1 MSFVGDLDTDNFE
14 TNKNDW
20 IRIQK
25 FIPKNKKIWSP
36 FYCDGKQGQ
45 YFREMGYDIYHEDKD
60 FFEYEPEEY
69 DCIID
74 NPPFSKKRDI
84 LKRLKKLD
92 KPFILILPAV
102 VLSCKYL
109 LEDFGQQ
116 LQIII
121 PTQRIKFTQLGKDNS
136 NYTPPFGTYYYCY
149 KMNLEKD
156 LIIIP

>member
-60 FFEYEPEEY
+60 FYE
-69 DCIID
+69 
-74 NPPFSKKRDI
+74 
-84 LKRLKKLD
+84 
-92 KPFILILPAV
+92 
-102 VLSCKYL
+102 L
-109 LEDFGQQ
+109 L
-116 LQIII
+116 
-121 PTQRIKFTQLGKDNS
+121 
-136 NYTPPFGTYYYCY
+136 
-149 KMNLEKD
+149 
-156 LIIIP
+156 

>member
-1 MSFVGDLDTDNFE
+1 MKS
-14 TNKNDW
+14 
-20 IRIQK
+20 
-25 FIPKNKKIWSP
+25 
-36 FYCDGKQGQ
+36 
-45 YFREMGYDIYHEDKD
+45 
-60 FFEYEPEEY
+60 
-69 DCIID
+69 
-74 NPPFSKKRDI
+74 
-84 LKRLKKLD
+84 LKKLD